1 MRQGHARDQSDR
13 KVVLSPD
20 MAFGMLQEWPMM
32 GVLSCD
38 SPIERLVAAK
48 VPRADWTH
56 SILSL
61 VFAVALSGITALSH
75 NGQRRFM
82 EEKDGASVIRE
93 DARATMSSQP
103 SIGKPRLSN
112 DAAGC
117 RASSF
122 EEAESY
128 TIGRS
133 SEGLHI
139 NNTRARVVCMFLISM
154 AAIGCG
160 WKR

>member
-1 MRQGHARDQSDR
+1 
-13 KVVLSPD
+13 
-20 MAFGMLQEWPMM
+20 M

-133 SEGLHI
+133 SEGIQAPWGLHM
-139 NNTRARVVCMFLISM
+139 NNTRARVVCKFLISM
-154 AAIGCG
+154 AVIGCG